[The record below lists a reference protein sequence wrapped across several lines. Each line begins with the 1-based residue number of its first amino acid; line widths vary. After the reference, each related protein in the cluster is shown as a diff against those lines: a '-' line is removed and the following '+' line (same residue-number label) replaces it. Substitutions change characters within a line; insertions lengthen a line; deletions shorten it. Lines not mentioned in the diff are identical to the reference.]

1 MAKCPNCGAG
11 MSCGCQKRAASNGAT
26 ACSSC
31 INSLEATLKGE
42 KNTIARAASTVQ
54 RNKAPQKWGPD
65 RYNKQ

>member
-31 INSLEATLKGE
+31 INSLEATIKANNTAALK
-42 KNTIARAASTVQ
+42 AATNVQ
-54 RNKAPQKWGPD
+54 PKKTSQKWGPD
-65 RYNKQ
+65 RYNK

>member
-31 INSLEATLKGE
+31 INTLEATLKAD
-42 KNTIARAASTVQ
+42 KTATVRTASTVQ
-54 RNKAPQKWGPD
+54 RNRAPQKWGPD
-65 RYNKQ
+65 RYNK